1 LQAQYLLNT
10 VAFAMQARLRTEF
23 EAKPMT
29 AAYQPS
35 IFTTE
40 SAPSPQDTA
49 LLDALGVPAHL
60 RSFEPNHA
68 SAHARAGRT
77 SPSHYARTRNAL
89 DGGVTGLSPYL
100 THGITS
106 LSEVARTVG
115 AKHKLGYNDK
125 LVFELGWRAFF
136 QHVWASATHADAILA
151 DMRPAQVWRGRYAS
165 ALPADITQG
174 RTGVKAI
181 DAAVRQ
187 LYATGYL
194 HNHARMWLA
203 SYCVHLRKVH
213 WRAGADWLY
222 AHLLDGDLPSNHLSW
237 QWVAATFSSKPY
249 LFNASNVAKFAPE
262 VAWKAWGSS
271 KSCID
276 LSYEQLDTVARL
288 QDDVGAE
295 PGVHAGV
302 AQPAVYTAQG
312 LLQLDEFAAFGDVV
326 AVRNAVHKAMQKTAP
341 AGLPELALELVH
353 PWAMGERSVA
363 SAAMLLGGDGPEPLL
378 RIGIVH
384 APAHAQWP
392 WSLRRWQFVLARM
405 QAVCDVVFMGD
416 VVQLALCAAWPGAP
430 RVVAQ
435 STLFEGYATMLPRL
449 ATVRP
454 APALFAEP
462 DVACTSFS
470 KFYERVQRAQ
480 PDFSKLISIHTQLS
494 P

>member
-1 LQAQYLLNT
+1 MSTAYLN
-10 VAFAMQARLRTEF
+10 
-23 EAKPMT
+23 
-29 AAYQPS
+29 S
-35 IFTTE
+35 IFSTQ
-40 SAPSPQDTA
+40 ASPPAHDAA

-60 RSFEPNHA
+60 RSFEPSHA
-68 SAHARAGRT
+68 SAQARAAHT
-77 SPSHYARTRNAL
+77 SPAQYARTRNAL

-100 THGITS
+100 THGIIS
-106 LSEVARTVG
+106 LPEVARTVA
-115 AKHKLGYNDK
+115 AKHRLGYADK

-136 QHVWASATHADAILA
+136 QHVWASAAQPDAILA
-151 DMRPAQVWRGRYAS
+151 DIRPANVWRGQYAS
-165 ALPADITQG
+165 SLPADIAEG

-222 AHLLDGDLPSNHLSW
+222 AHLLDGDLASNHLSW

-262 VAWKAWGSS
+262 SAWKAWGSA

-288 QDDVGAE
+288 QGDVGAE
-295 PGVHAGV
+295 PGAHAGV
-302 AQPAVYTAQG
+302 AQPAMYTAEN
-312 LLQLDEFAAFGDVV
+312 LLDLDEFKALAQAEVAQAAIQKIANSEIAEALPV
-326 AVRNAVHKAMQKTAP
+326 AV
-341 AGLPELALELVH
+341 ELVH
-353 PWAMGERSVA
+353 PWALSERS
-363 SAAMLLGGDGPEPLL
+363 PPQPLL

-384 APAHAQWP
+384 TPAHARWP

-405 QAVCDVVFMGD
+405 QAVCDVVFVGD
-416 VVQLALCAAWPGAP
+416 AALLAQCPAWPGKQ

-435 STLFEGYATMLPRL
+435 SCLFEGYRTVLPSIATLH
-449 ATVRP
+449 P
-454 APALFAEP
+454 APALFAP
-462 DVACTSFS
+462 PGALCTSFS
-470 KFYERVQRAQ
+470 KYYERVQRAQ
-480 PDFSKLISIHTQLS
+480 PDFSRLLM
-494 P
+494 

>member
-1 LQAQYLLNT
+1 LSTAIQPTL
-10 VAFAMQARLRTEF
+10 FATEL
-23 EAKPMT
+23 
-29 AAYQPS
+29 
-35 IFTTE
+35 
-40 SAPSPQDTA
+40 APHPDSA
-49 LLDALGVPAHL
+49 LLDALGVPANL
-60 RSFEPNHA
+60 RSFEPSYA
-68 SAHARAGRT
+68 SARARAART

-100 THGITS
+100 THGIIS
-106 LSEVARTVG
+106 LGEVARAV
-115 AKHKLGYNDK
+115 AAQHRLGYADK

-136 QHVWASATHADAILA
+136 HHVWASAPKPDAILA
-151 DMRPAQVWRGRYAS
+151 DMRPAQLWRGRYAS
-165 ALPADITQG
+165 ELPEDIAQG

-262 VAWKAWGSS
+262 AAWKAWGSA

-276 LSYEQLDTVARL
+276 MSYEQLDDVARL
-288 QDDVGAE
+288 QGDVGAE
-295 PGVHAGV
+295 PGKHAAV
-302 AQPAVYTAQG
+302 QPPPVYTAEG
-312 LLQLDEFAAFGDVV
+312 LLQLNAYADSGNVRAAQE
-326 AVRNAVHKAMQKTAP
+326 AVQKAMHLAGTAG
-341 AGLPELALELVH
+341 AREVAIELVH
-353 PWAMGERSVA
+353 PWALSPRNAAGAAAALPNA
-363 SAAMLLGGDGPEPLL
+363 SLL

-384 APAHAQWP
+384 APAHARWP
-392 WSLRRWQFVLARM
+392 WSLQRWQFVLARM
-405 QAVCDVVFMGD
+405 QAVCDVVWVGD
-416 VVQLALCAAWPGAP
+416 AAQLAQWPAWPRAQ

-435 STLFEGYATMLPRL
+435 STLFEGYADVFPRL
-449 ATVRP
+449 ATVHS
-454 APALFAEP
+454 APALFAQP
-462 DVACTSFS
+462 GMLCTSFS

-480 PDFSKLISIHTQLS
+480 PDFSKLLS
-494 P
+494 AHIGDRLVP